1 MNEPKVNV
9 AIVAANR
16 KPISMIGSSLGTQF
30 FQAEARASIPEF
42 EKLKLTVEQNNNV
55 DFCLNRTPRRYR
67 MTGHDILGANVVED
81 AIGTTKVVLNQGLD
95 SQVSIPVVAGMER
108 IGIVTEDALGKAL
121 RVKPGEPNNYIF
133 SDAKKLAMQLNQYNL
148 DEKARLTKMVE
159 VLTKCISQLDSAI
172 AENNKK
178 ADQYQNEILQSTPE
192 TLPNAEIV
200 VNVGGDQITVKD

>member
-67 MTGHDILGANVVED
+67 MTGHDILGANVEED
-81 AIGTTKVVLNQGLD
+81 AIGTTKVILNKGFD

-133 SDAKKLAMQLNQYNL
+133 SDAKKLATQLNQYNL
-148 DEKARLTKMVE
+148 DEKARLTRMIE
-159 VLTKCISQLDSAI
+159 VLTKCVSQLDSAI

-178 ADQYQNEILQSTPE
+178 ADQYQNEIIQSTPE
-192 TLPNAEIV
+192 TLPNTEIV
-200 VNVGGDQITVKD
+200 VNVGDDQIQVKD